1 MFLGIPPVFSERQ
14 LVKKRESV
22 RCLTLWC
29 NARYAKSAG
38 FWVRGSAVGWAEK
51 EKKPWGSPLA
61 RGSGAFAN
69 APRLIPAGASAA
81 GSVLK
86 STPQEGYG
94 RNFKK

>member
-38 FWVRGSAVGWAEK
+38 LDRVVLRLGRAEK

-69 APRLIPAGASAA
+69 VPRLIPAGSSAA

-86 STPQEGYG
+86 STP
-94 RNFKK
+94 RLAR